1 MGSGGG
7 SILIMNAGSSSLR
20 AVAFDAEGLA
30 EVDRTELRW
39 DEGSGEAA
47 EAHGRAAEALFRGH
61 AWPGPVRAVGHRVVH
76 AGAVGPGARRIDAE
90 VRSAIGAHAHLA
102 PLHNPAALAV
112 IAAAERALPGAVPVA
127 VFDSAFHATLPPRA
141 FLYPV
146 PLRLSTEHGIR
157 RLGFHGL
164 SHAYASRR
172 AAEMLAPADPG
183 ALRVVVCHLGGGCS
197 LCACLG
203 GRSMNTTMGFTP
215 LDGLPM
221 ATRPGAL
228 DPGIVLELLR
238 RGLYDVE
245 GLARAFDRDA
255 GLKGLFGPSGD
266 MRQVLAAREAGEP
279 RAALAFDIY
288 TAHVR
293 RGIAAMAADL
303 GGLDAVVFTGGV
315 GEHAPAVREAAV
327 AGLAW
332 AGLRIDPDRN
342 RAAAPDADVS
352 ADGSTVRVLVVAAR
366 EERVAAEEVRSL
378 LGAR

>member
-1 MGSGGG
+1 VGAGDGC
-7 SILIMNAGSSSLR
+7 ILILNVGSSSLR
-20 AVAFDAEGLA
+20 AVAFDAEDLA

-39 DEGSGEAA
+39 VEDSGEAA
-47 EAHGRAAEALFRGH
+47 GRHGREAETLLRDH

-90 VRSAIGAHAHLA
+90 VRSAITTHAHLA
-102 PLHNPAALAV
+102 PLHNPAVLAV

-127 VFDSAFHATLPPRA
+127 VFDSAFHATMPPRA
-141 FLYPV
+141 ALYAV
-146 PLRLSTEHGIR
+146 PWRWSTEFGIR

-172 AAEMLAPADPG
+172 AAEMLSPADPQ

-197 LCACLG
+197 LCACAG
-203 GRSMNTTMGFTP
+203 GRSVNTTMGFTP

-221 ATRPGAL
+221 ATRCGAL
-228 DPGIVLELLR
+228 DPGVVLELLR

-245 GLARAFDRDA
+245 GLGRALDREA
-255 GLKGLFGPSGD
+255 GLKGLFGRSGD

-288 TAHVR
+288 TAAVR

-303 GGLDAVVFTGGV
+303 GGLEAVVFTGGV
-315 GEHAPAVREAAV
+315 GEHAPAVREGAV

-332 AGLRIDPDRN
+332 AGLRLEPDRN
-342 RAAAPDADVS
+342 RAAVPDCDVS
-352 ADGSTVRVLVVAAR
+352 ADGSAVRILVVAAR
-366 EERVAAEEVRSL
+366 EEWMAAEEVRRL
-378 LGAR
+378 LAR